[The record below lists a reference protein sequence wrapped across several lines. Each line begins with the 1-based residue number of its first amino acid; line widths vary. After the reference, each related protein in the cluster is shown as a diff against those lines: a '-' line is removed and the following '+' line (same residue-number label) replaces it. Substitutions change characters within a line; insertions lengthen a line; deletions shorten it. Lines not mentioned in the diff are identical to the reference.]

1 MTPEEIKIY
10 AGIVFQLVNA
20 AATVGIWLYVR
31 YGDRNKEIDL
41 RFERLAA
48 DVDARLDEQGR
59 DIQRLRGVTERAP
72 THEDLSRIHDKMN
85 VTAQAVSAM
94 GGKLDSMN
102 DNLRLILT
110 RIADRGMQ

>member
-1 MTPEEIKIY
+1 MTPEEIKVY

-31 YGDRNKEIDL
+31 YGDRNKEIDQ
-41 RFERLAA
+41 RFERLSA
-48 DVDARLDEQGR
+48 DVDARLDEHGR
-59 DIQRLRGVTERAP
+59 DIQRLRGLNERAP
-72 THEDLSRIHDKMN
+72 THEDLARIHDKIN
-85 VTAQAVSAM
+85 RTAQAVSAM
-94 GGKLDSMN
+94 GAKLDAMN

>member
-1 MTPEEIKIY
+1 MTPEEIKVY

-31 YGDRNKEIDL
+31 YGDRAKEIDQ
-41 RFERLAA
+41 RFERLSA
-48 DVDARLDEQGR
+48 DVDARLDEHGR
-59 DIQRLRGVTERAP
+59 DIQRLRGLNERAP
-72 THEDLSRIHDKMN
+72 THEDLARIHDKIN
-85 VTAQAVSAM
+85 GTAQAVSAM
-94 GGKLDSMN
+94 GGKLDAMN